1 MGQNR
6 LAELVDFSCR
16 DCAPADALVQLSRQT
31 GVNIAFNDRLFA
43 RCAPVNI
50 DSRQTPLRQVLE
62 QISNCANVSFNFDG
76 TQVVFFRKN
85 QKYTLSGYVLD
96 TETGER
102 LIGASVRAVSEK
114 NTGTVSNEYGFF
126 SLRLDEGVYEISV
139 SYIGYRQERQSIEIR
154 RDRLIRF
161 QLHPDNSLPEV
172 VISEQENAETR
183 QQKGGSP
190 KYLSGSDLQT
200 LPMPGGEADLLRQTA
215 LQPGIQTGVDGLGGL
230 HVRGGNADHNLF
242 LLDDVPVYSPSHA
255 LGLFSI
261 YNPSTVSH
269 VRLWKGDFPARYG
282 GRVASVLDVRTRDGN
297 MRDYHANVSA
307 GLFASSASIEGPL
320 ERDKS
325 SFLLGVRTTY
335 LGPWVDFFSKKG
347 NLLTFSGDKVNY
359 RFYDANLKLN
369 YALSDR
375 DRVYFSYYAGGDR
388 FRNNYIQVYN
398 GTDAV
403 VTDKY
408 NITSEWGNAIAAL
421 RWNHLLNKNLFTN
434 TTLRYSRFIYNSQLT
449 FNSEALFPSGK
460 YQILYDYAQLYQT
473 LIRDIS
479 GKTDFSFYISDRL
492 TLRWGFALTQHNFQP
507 GALSVNFQLPGQS
520 PTAIDSLAN
529 ILQNNERITTNETEA
544 YFDSEFEPLK
554 NLHVEAG
561 LNGSVFQGKYVN
573 YRSLQPRLRLRWG
586 RNSGWNIWGG
596 YHQMSQYL
604 HQIGSFNV
612 SLPFELWVP
621 STQKVQPEQVR
632 QFSAGISWQKRG
644 WSWQAEAYDK
654 NLDRVFTF
662 LSSNDA
668 LFSGGAEDAS
678 GWEDRI
684 ASGTGRSKGIELVL
698 EKNTGTFTGSIAYTF
713 SKTTRTF
720 PELNSGREFLFRFD
734 RPHDIKIILQQ
745 RLNNWLDASAIWTY
759 ATGNPITLTGVKY
772 SHQSVE
778 GEVER
783 QVYVYTEVN
792 GYRLPDYHR
801 LDLAL
806 NAHFNKRK
814 SQHSIQLGVYN
825 AYNRSNPFYLSIDS
839 SSEIRGKAIQY
850 TLLPLLP
857 VFRYEIKL

>member
-1 MGQNR
+1 
-6 LAELVDFSCR
+6 
-16 DCAPADALVQLSRQT
+16 
-31 GVNIAFNDRLFA
+31 
-43 RCAPVNI
+43 
-50 DSRQTPLRQVLE
+50 
-62 QISNCANVSFNFDG
+62 
-76 TQVVFFRKN
+76 
-85 QKYTLSGYVLD
+85 
-96 TETGER
+96 
-102 LIGASVRAVSEK
+102 
-114 NTGTVSNEYGFF
+114 
-126 SLRLDEGVYEISV
+126 
-139 SYIGYRQERQSIEIR
+139 
-154 RDRLIRF
+154 
-161 QLHPDNSLPEV
+161 
-172 VISEQENAETR
+172 
-183 QQKGGSP
+183 
-190 KYLSGSDLQT
+190 
-200 LPMPGGEADLLRQTA
+200 
-215 LQPGIQTGVDGLGGL
+215 
-230 HVRGGNADHNLF
+230 
-242 LLDDVPVYSPSHA
+242 
-255 LGLFSI
+255 
-261 YNPSTVSH
+261 
-269 VRLWKGDFPARYG
+269 
-282 GRVASVLDVRTRDGN
+282 
-297 MRDYHANVSA
+297 
-307 GLFASSASIEGPL
+307 
-320 ERDKS
+320 
-325 SFLLGVRTTY
+325 
-335 LGPWVDFFSKKG
+335 
-347 NLLTFSGDKVNY
+347 
-359 RFYDANLKLN
+359 
-369 YALSDR
+369 
-375 DRVYFSYYAGGDR
+375 
-388 FRNNYIQVYN
+388 
-398 GTDAV
+398 
-403 VTDKY
+403 
-408 NITSEWGNAIAAL
+408 
-421 RWNHLLNKNLFTN
+421 
-434 TTLRYSRFIYNSQLT
+434 
-449 FNSEALFPSGK
+449 
-460 YQILYDYAQLYQT
+460 
-473 LIRDIS
+473 
-479 GKTDFSFYISDRL
+479 
-492 TLRWGFALTQHNFQP
+492 
-507 GALSVNFQLPGQS
+507 
-520 PTAIDSLAN
+520 
-529 ILQNNERITTNETEA
+529 
-544 YFDSEFEPLK
+544 
-554 NLHVEAG
+554 
-561 LNGSVFQGKYVN
+561 
-573 YRSLQPRLRLRWG
+573 
-586 RNSGWNIWGG
+586 
-596 YHQMSQYL
+596 MSQYL

-783 QVYVYTEVN
+783 EVYVYTEVI

-814 SQHSIQLGVYN
+814 SRHSIQLGVYN